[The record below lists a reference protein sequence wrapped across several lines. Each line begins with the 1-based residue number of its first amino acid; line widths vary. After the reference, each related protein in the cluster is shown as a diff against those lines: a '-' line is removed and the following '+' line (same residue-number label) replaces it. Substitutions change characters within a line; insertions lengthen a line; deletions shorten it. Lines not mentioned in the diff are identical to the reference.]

1 MDKEAKAIS
10 DILDVM
16 RKYNLSI
23 EEILDLFVMIQ
34 FYAKLEVSGV
44 RLPKKRGR
52 KFGTQVT
59 KKSPTHIAYKKQV
72 FKTRKT
78 RKHAPLSNS
87 SL

>member
-34 FYAKLEVSGV
+34 FYAKLEVSGI

-59 KKSPTHIAYKKQV
+59 KKSSSHLSYKKNNV
-72 FKTRKT
+72 FKTRKK
-78 RKHAPLSNS
+78 RNASLSNS